1 MTWPRPSPVLALH
14 GVLIKGINLLS
25 VLKVAAGLFIELT
38 KRILLLPAI
47 KNTNDALRIILYSFL
62 HFFFFLTPWSM
73 FCYRMVFDLHADM
86 LGERG
91 VGSVIC

>member
-1 MTWPRPSPVLALH
+1 MLALH

-62 HFFFFLTPWSM
+62 HFFFFKLLGQCFATAWFSISM
-73 FCYRMVFDLHADM
+73 QTC
-86 LGERG
+86 
-91 VGSVIC
+91 